1 MITQQIT
8 KNSVEAQIEG
18 KETAHKVV
26 VREGREEP

>member
-1 MITQQIT
+1 MDTQQLT

-26 VREGREEP
+26 VREGPKEP